1 MLFPAL
7 SEKPTCYHPLQVV
20 GQSYGYFTFI
30 LQLPPAPTVLVF
42 LSFSSMHS
50 KDFLLFQTWT
60 SLLLLL
66 EDLYTTL
73 IPNRF
78 LFIYAGLD
86 LGLVHAA
93 FERELFFD
101 YFFCPVS
108 PWASFRHKTSGQIF
122 HMKYLGYI
130 FNPIPLFPG
139 PIIEWT
145 SRKNRCSVAEWKK
158 CALLYSNA
166 ALLSN

>member
-1 MLFPAL
+1 MSCSLQPHHLALTLLHFNAFP
-7 SEKPTCYHPLQVV
+7 S
-20 GQSYGYFTFI
+20 TFRKAN
-30 LQLPPAPTVLVF
+30 LLPPLASCWTELWIFYFYSLAFSSPTILVF

-50 KDFLLFQTWT
+50 KYFLLFQTWT

-108 PWASFRHKTSGQIF
+108 P
-122 HMKYLGYI
+122 
-130 FNPIPLFPG
+130 
-139 PIIEWT
+139 
-145 SRKNRCSVAEWKK
+145 
-158 CALLYSNA
+158 
-166 ALLSN
+166 